1 MGLKRR
7 GGGGA
12 ENISAIKLEE
22 MARAT
27 LAEAKYNHVQESI
40 LKEKHLEGENLSL
53 EVTDNQQRGEGG
65 ESLERKG
72 KKKARGDRL
81 SRELKRISY
90 K

>member
-1 MGLKRR
+1 
-7 GGGGA
+7 
-12 ENISAIKLEE
+12 

-40 LKEKHLEGENLSL
+40 LKEKHLLEGENLSL